1 MEALIELIIQ
11 VFLLLFEV
19 FGELIIQLI
28 FELIFDSISRAVVK
42 TLFWEKVSKNREN
55 KPINLIIAV
64 IRYLVFGAVVGGLSL
79 LLLPN
84 LLIKIYWLSI
94 ANIFFTPI
102 IAGCCMLGL
111 GVFRSKIGNEKI
123 LLNTFAYGFCFA
135 LAMALVR
142 FFFCS

>member
-1 MEALIELIIQ
+1 MELFFEIIL
-11 VFLLLFEV
+11 FLLEI
-19 FGELIIQLI
+19 FGELILQLI
-28 FELIFDSISRAVVK
+28 FELICDFISRGVVN
-42 TLFWEKVSKNREN
+42 TLYWENVLKKREN
-55 KPINLIIAV
+55 KPINPIIAT
-64 IRYLVFGAVVGGLSL
+64 IWYFVFGAIAGGLSI

-84 LLIKIYWLSI
+84 LLIKLHWLSI
-94 ANIFFTPI
+94 ANILFTPI

-123 LLNTFAYGFCFA
+123 LLNTFFYGFCFA